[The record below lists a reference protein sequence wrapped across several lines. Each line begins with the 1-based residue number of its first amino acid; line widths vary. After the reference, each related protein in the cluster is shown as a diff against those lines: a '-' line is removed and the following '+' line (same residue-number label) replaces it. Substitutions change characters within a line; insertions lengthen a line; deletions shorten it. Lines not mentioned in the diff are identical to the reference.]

1 MWIFSATH
9 LISAGQETRALR
21 KKAPSPRAS
30 FALARWEIVRL
41 QATLAQLVG
50 HVFAA
55 DEQAA
60 LKSAIEQFRIQEADR
75 PQLLARRI

>member
-1 MWIFSATH
+1 
-9 LISAGQETRALR
+9 LP
-21 KKAPSPRAS
+21 KKAPTPRAS

-41 QATLAQLVG
+41 KATLAHLVG

-60 LKSAIEQFRIQEADR
+60 LKSAIEQFHIQEADR